1 MTSSIAI
8 LSVLFLFLGVHNS
21 KGEETSDL
29 ILLDYHR
36 AKNLTVQST
45 SRSQSVQVKDKMECF
60 GKCIGVGWCQSG
72 NFKTTPEHN
81 GLHVCQLL
89 PSDRFTK
96 SNTLKDNPACEN
108 FNIKTPCHRKNKPC
122 LNEGRCV
129 FKNSTH
135 QCQCE
140 NGYRGKQCQKV
151 PPNSCKALLQANSSL
166 PSGLYSISPDGTN
179 VIKVYCDMVTDGGG
193 WTLVYSY
200 TFTNYGNF
208 KATSNAV
215 TPQPNWPSKG
225 NVPVSTTPP
234 LSETDYAALEFEL
247 WKNIGGQETSH
258 CRASVFLAFTK
269 MSPSIII
276 VALLALY
283 LGVNKTNAEE
293 ASDLILLDYHR
304 SKNLSVPSTARSQ
317 SLQVKDKMECFGKC
331 IGVGWCQSGNFKTTP
346 EHNGLHV
353 CQLLPSDRFT
363 KSNTFKHDPVCE
375 NFNIKTPCHRKN
387 KPCLNE
393 GRCVFKNSTH
403 QCQCENGYRGKQC
416 EKDGTNVIKVYCDM
430 VTDGGGWTLVY
441 SYTFTN
447 YGSFT
452 ASSNAVTPQ
461 PNWPRRGN
469 VPVSSTPPLS
479 ETDYAA
485 LDFALWNKIG
495 GQEYS

>member
-8 LSVLFLFLGVHNS
+8 LAVLFLFFGVHNS
-21 KGEETSDL
+21 KGEEASDL
-29 ILLDYHR
+29 ILFDYHR
-36 AKNLTVQST
+36 SKNLTVPST

-96 SNTLKDNPACEN
+96 SNTLKDNPVCEN
-108 FNIKTPCHRKNKPC
+108 FNVKTPCHRKNKPC

-200 TFTNYGNF
+200 TFTNYGSF
-208 KATSNAV
+208 KATRNAV

-234 LSETDYAALEFEL
+234 LSETDYAAL
-247 WKNIGGQETSH
+247 
-258 CRASVFLAFTK
+258 
-269 MSPSIII
+269 
-276 VALLALY
+276 
-283 LGVNKTNAEE
+283 
-293 ASDLILLDYHR
+293 
-304 SKNLSVPSTARSQ
+304 
-317 SLQVKDKMECFGKC
+317 
-331 IGVGWCQSGNFKTTP
+331 
-346 EHNGLHV
+346 
-353 CQLLPSDRFT
+353 
-363 KSNTFKHDPVCE
+363 
-375 NFNIKTPCHRKN
+375 
-387 KPCLNE
+387 
-393 GRCVFKNSTH
+393 
-403 QCQCENGYRGKQC
+403 
-416 EKDGTNVIKVYCDM
+416 
-430 VTDGGGWTLVY
+430 
-441 SYTFTN
+441 
-447 YGSFT
+447 
-452 ASSNAVTPQ
+452 
-461 PNWPRRGN
+461 
-469 VPVSSTPPLS
+469 
-479 ETDYAA
+479 
-485 LDFALWNKIG
+485 DFALWKKIG
-495 GQEYS
+495 VQEVIIKSNINHWIQCNEGTGSLVNWRTGSFTCKVIKAVASDCIDTVPSQLAIANYGPYFKKSSGSLTTYYLFEVFTTKNWPTHDPCGGNQDRHVKGVANPHGNIYIR